1 MKALYVRS
9 LTEAEQAAVQKAI
22 RCSNTVTHRRV
33 RIIALSEGG
42 QRVAQIAP
50 SVGMHPESVRRVIRA
65 VNAREL
71 LVVLYPQPQGT
82 GRPATFGEQ
91 VVEGLVEL
99 LHQSPRELG
108 FETERWTLRDL
119 AAAAPNSGL
128 VPSISPASVWRL
140 LLSHGYSWKQSKR
153 RMSSPDPQ
161 YEEKRADRAGRSGGG
176 GRS

>member
-1 MKALYVRS
+1 MRALYVRS

-22 RCSNTVTHRRV
+22 RCSNTVTHRRA

-71 LVVLYPQPQGT
+71 MVVLYPQPEGT
-82 GRPATFGEQ
+82 GRPATFGER
-91 VVEGLVEL
+91 VVQGLVEL
-99 LHQSPRELG
+99 MHQSPRELG

-140 LLSHGYSWKQSKR
+140 LLSHGYSWKQAKR

-161 YEEKRADRAGRSGGG
+161 YEEKKG
-176 GRS
+176 